1 MEDIKIINSI
11 KGLSIDMINKA
22 GSGHPGVAL
31 GAAPIIYTL
40 YLPSSDLSWAA
51 LMIDFTLSTFVVI
64 CVKTYLFELL
74 PKPN

>member
-1 MEDIKIINSI
+1 MEDIKIVNSI

-40 YLPSSDLSWAA
+40 YSRHLNIDLEDDKW
-51 LMIDFTLSTFVVI
+51 INV
-64 CVKTYLFELL
+64 
-74 PKPN
+74 PKNNKVLQKDINAQFDMVGQ